1 MKTIRARL
9 VVLVATAAIAPL
21 VAYGLVSIGL
31 LWSGTRQSVTAGA
44 LSVAEGAAEQI
55 DAYMQ
60 HNVDLLQAVSADL
73 HHTLLERWQQER
85 ILRNYVLT
93 FPDFRELTLFD
104 PDGTPVVSSRLAKP
118 ELVLTSRPRRRARRR

>member
-21 VAYGLVSIGL
+21 IAYGLVSIGL

-55 DAYMQ
+55 DGYMQ

-93 FPDFRELTLFD
+93 FPEFRELTLFD
-104 PDGTPVVSSRLAKP
+104 RRTARPSCRAASR
-118 ELVLTSRPRRRARRR
+118 SRSWCWRRGRNRARRR